1 MRNKHIFEQNRK
13 KNPFKQ
19 KDNASGKTELIKK
32 MRSIQ
37 KSHENVN
44 QEEENEKSDM
54 DYKSLYREQ
63 RKLNEKLK
71 KELNKMSEQAKK
83 DRKELLDKNIKLKDA
98 QSMQHSLIEE
108 INSLKN
114 EDSGLI
120 QKYKEKL
127 TQAHLEIERLNDKL
141 DEEVL
146 KSKQFRTYEK
156 RYKGSLNTINQLRD
170 NLNQLKGNAA
180 HLEERLVE
188 KTKGMKTLES
198 KIHKKDEKIEYYKS
212 FYERF
217 YESQS
222 MIDPE
227 QLLNDLYERMDE
239 SNYSSFKSVFK
250 LVKKYR
256 SFSKFHN
263 FSLTERVN
271 VFGYLKKYENGYQL
285 ESTNGETYQIRIL
298 LEESSDESGKPSR
311 GILNDD
317 GTVDIVSTYDD
328 ETSFYTDEEI
338 HIVRT
343 RRKKNNTKENEV
355 EHVHIGNFKVLV
367 ISSRDGKK
375 FTDRLRLHG
384 LQVEWMDGFN
394 KLKETKNMMIS
405 ADIVLAC
412 ADSAS
417 HDIIYHISDQGN
429 DPKYQVLFNP
439 NEDAIVARTIFA
451 KHQLK
456 L

>member
-1 MRNKHIFEQNRK
+1 MNNKHIFEQNRK

-19 KDNASGKTELIKK
+19 KDSASNKSELIKK

-44 QEEENEKSDM
+44 QEAENEKSDIN
-54 DYKSLYREQ
+54 YKKLYKEQ
-63 RKLNEKLK
+63 KKLNEKLK
-71 KELNKMSEQAKK
+71 KELSQISEQAKR
-83 DRKELLDKNIKLKDA
+83 DREELSEKNNKLKDA
-98 QSMQHSLIEE
+98 KRMQHSLIEE
-108 INSLKN
+108 INSLKYG
-114 EDSGLI
+114 DSALI
-120 QKYKEKL
+120 KEYDEKL
-127 TQAHLEIERLNDKL
+127 TQAHLEIERLNEKL

-156 RYKGSLNTINQLRD
+156 RYKGSLNTINQLKD
-170 NLNQLKGNAA
+170 NLNQMKGTAE

-212 FYERF
+212 FYDNF
-217 YESQS
+217 YENLS

-227 QLLNDLYERMDE
+227 QMLNDLYERMDE

-256 SFSKFHN
+256 SLSKFYS
-263 FSLTERVN
+263 FSQTERVN
-271 VFGYLKKYENGYQL
+271 VFGYLKKYEDSYKL
-285 ESTNGETYQIRIL
+285 ESTNGETYQIRIHV
-298 LEESSDESGKPSR
+298 EESSDESGKPAR

-317 GTVDIVSTYDD
+317 GTVDIVLTYED
-328 ETSFYTDEEI
+328 ETSFNTDEEA
-338 HIVRT
+338 HRV
-343 RRKKNNTKENEV
+343 RRKKSTSKENEV
-355 EHVHIGNFKVLV
+355 EHVHIGNFKVLI

-405 ADIVLAC
+405 ADVVLAC

-417 HDIIYHISDQGN
+417 HDIINHVSDQGN

-439 NEDAIVARTIFA
+439 NEDAIIARTIYA

>member
-1 MRNKHIFEQNRK
+1 MRNKHILEENRK
-13 KNPFKQ
+13 KKPFKQ
-19 KDNASGKTELIKK
+19 KDSASDKTELIKK
-32 MRSIQ
+32 MRAMQ

-44 QEEENEKSDM
+44 QEEENEKFDV
-54 DYKSLYREQ
+54 DYKKLYKEQ
-63 RKLNEKLK
+63 KKLNEKLQ
-71 KELNKMSEQAKK
+71 KELSQISEQAKRDK
-83 DRKELLDKNIKLKDA
+83 KELSNKNNKLKDA
-98 QSMQHSLIEE
+98 HRMQHSLIEE

-114 EDSGLI
+114 GESDLI
-120 QKYKEKL
+120 KKYEEKL
-127 TQAHLEIERLNDKL
+127 TQAHQDIERLNEKL

-156 RYKGSLNTINQLRD
+156 RYKWSLNTINQLKD
-170 NLNQLKGNAA
+170 NLNQLKGNAEQ
-180 HLEERLVE
+180 LEERLVE

-212 FYERF
+212 FYDKF
-217 YESQS
+217 YDNQS
-222 MIDPE
+222 LIDPE
-227 QLLNDLYERMDE
+227 QMLNDLYERMDE
-239 SNYSSFKSVFK
+239 SNYNRFKSVSK

-256 SFSKFHN
+256 SLSKFYS
-263 FSLTERVN
+263 FSQTERVN
-271 VFGYLKKYENGYQL
+271 VFGYLKKYEGGYQL
-285 ESTNGETYQIRIL
+285 ASTHGKTYQIRIHI
-298 LEESSDESGKPSR
+298 EESSDESGKPAR

-317 GTVDIVSTYDD
+317 GTVDIVLTYED
-328 ETSFYTDEEI
+328 ETTFKTDEET
-338 HIVRT
+338 HRV
-343 RRKKNNTKENEV
+343 RRKKSISTESV
-355 EHVHIGNFKVLV
+355 IEHVYIGNFKVLI

-417 HDIIYHISDQGN
+417 HDIINHVTNQGN

-439 NEDAIVARTIFA
+439 NEDTIVSRTIYA